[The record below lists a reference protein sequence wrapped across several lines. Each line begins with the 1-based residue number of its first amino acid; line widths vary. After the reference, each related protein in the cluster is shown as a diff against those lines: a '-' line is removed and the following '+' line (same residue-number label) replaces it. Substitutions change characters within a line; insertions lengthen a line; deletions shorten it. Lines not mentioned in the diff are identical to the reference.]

1 MESAWQNVRYPLITG
16 ILFSGSYISAK
27 AASNDLGPITASLLR
42 YAVAFLFL
50 TLLLFRFGVASIR
63 VEKRDLPKMAFL
75 GLSGVVG
82 YHTIFMISLAHTQ
95 VANTAIINA
104 TSPILTAILASWI
117 LKERL
122 TTRNVYGV
130 GMAFVGVILLLTRGR
145 ITNLIGLDINIGDA
159 IMLAAT
165 LSWVFFAL
173 TVKTLLK
180 KYNSFTLTY
189 HATLS
194 GVLMLLALS
203 AIENPIPQMKDMS
216 LKSGLGILYM
226 GLFASGLAYI
236 LYSMSVDRI
245 GPTKTS
251 SFVYS
256 VVPIFVSIQASLF
269 FGQTVTPVMAFS
281 ILMIVIG
288 LRFMLKK

>member
-50 TLLLFRFGVASIR
+50 TLLLFRFGAASIR